1 MRARTPNVLIQF
13 ITKQATPH
21 GRKHP
26 ARDPNQEPHIV
37 TLIKTR
43 TTKQGKFYIN
53 TTKEILD
60 KCCHNS
66 PNLFVYFQFK
76 HNLTPTSQLK
86 TPNTNGPS

>member
-43 TTKQGKFYIN
+43 TTKQGKIYIN
-53 TTKEILD
+53 TIQKKYLINGVITPPTALYIS
-60 KCCHNS
+60 NS
-66 PNLFVYFQFK
+66 
-76 HNLTPTSQLK
+76 
-86 TPNTNGPS
+86 NTL